1 MSSVDERIVR
11 MQFDNAQ
18 FEAAT
23 RVTMQ
28 TLEKLKSA
36 LKLDKAGQAFDNVT
50 KAAEQVDLA
59 ALQNGVNTVA
69 DRFSTLGII
78 GMTAL
83 QNITNAA
90 VNAGA
95 QMIKSLT
102 IDPINQGFGEY
113 ELKMGSVQTIMASTG
128 ADLDT
133 VNGYLE
139 QLNTYADKTIYSF
152 SDMTNSI
159 GKFTNAGVDLD
170 TAVKA
175 IQGISN
181 EAALSGANANEASRA
196 MYNFSQ
202 ALSAGAVK
210 LIDWKSIENA
220 NMATKEFKQ
229 ELIDTAVKV
238 GTLTKAEGGYISTTT
253 DANGHVSE
261 LFNSTKNFNDSLSA
275 QWMTTEVLTK
285 TLSRYANEN
294 SKLGRRAFAAAQDV
308 KTFSQ
313 MMDTLKEAVGSGWSQ
328 TFELIFGDFNEA
340 KELWTGVANAIG
352 GVIDR
357 TSSARN
363 ELLKTWKAIG
373 GRDAMI
379 RGFANIWTGLLSVL
393 KPIKEAFGDIFG
405 SIQPRALKNLSRGFA
420 VFTKQLIVTG
430 KTAQNIKDTFK
441 VLFAIL
447 KVPVTILKTLT
458 KLIAPILSLLMKVG
472 GVLFSITGFISR
484 LILGVTEGISKFID
498 FIDIGGKIQGVAKII
513 GAAFDGVRTALGK
526 AFDAFK
532 NISFVKN
539 AIESLKGLAGRIQA
553 LFKVLAINVSSAFS
567 KAFADAGGIASKV
580 AEKLSGWF
588 GDIID
593 KAKNMN
599 SLKKVFDTIGKT
611 STGLYGKFTKLRLM
625 FLNMGD
631 NFEPLLTRISTKFTA
646 LWRQFKELP
655 IVKSAVTGIQNA
667 FASLVNLALDKFAA
681 TLEWITNLNFEQI
694 VADAETFFTTLYQSE
709 EVQTFLT
716 AMGEVIEDLSNKFD
730 EAKRAAGD
738 FIEKFKVGASN
749 NWQKLID
756 FLKDFA
762 MATKDVHT
770 ASDLWKLITD
780 SWKKFVDSIK
790 NLEPLKKLADAI
802 KRLKSSIGGAKDKTG
817 GGIKKFFENLGEALK
832 NADWLKIARTLRNS
846 ALAIRLLIG
855 SLNAFK
861 LNNQIVG
868 LIKQIKKAFAGYQRD
883 INATALIKMA
893 GAFAI
898 FVGAIIAIA
907 YNAEAISKAKWVI
920 VGIAALIV
928 ILVGA
933 IMLIQKKLGGG
944 EAESASEAL
953 GTVIKKLT
961 GTLKLVGKAVA
972 FAAAAAGVYLLA
984 KALKTIVEALNA
996 IGDFDASKLTSN
1008 LGGLTTVVVALI
1020 GLVLLTR
1027 LAGKYAAGLGVGVL
1041 ALAVGIKILIQDVKD
1056 IAEMN
1061 LTQEQAE
1068 KVAGVITTVGLVL
1081 AAAAA
1086 LASVLGDGSNFKG
1099 MLGFAAMFVGLGL
1112 GIRLIIDSMNVIS
1125 KMSDETIKK
1134 ALAIFGELGLMAVA
1148 MMYVSK
1154 NAHGVKAGPIIA
1166 LAVMIGAIAV
1176 SLWAL
1181 SKIDTG
1187 KLLASTA
1194 AMGLVLVA
1202 LGFVAM
1208 QLKELKPGPAI
1219 LGAISLGL
1227 MLAAVVAAF
1236 VALDYFKVDG
1246 ILEKAEGI
1254 ALVLGSCAIVIALLG
1269 QMPITAGLTA
1279 AANLAEFIGVLAGA
1293 LALMGDFAIYAS
1305 GGSGDLTA
1313 LDKGIEIV
1321 KKVGEAIGGFIGGIA
1336 AGAIDELASVGQG
1349 LKTFGA
1355 SVGYF
1360 MTVMENHDGAA
1371 VSSSAQGLADALT
1384 ALIGANFINNIAS
1397 VFGGEN
1403 GQLDDFGAKLKTFG
1417 EALVSYADTVSGLKT
1432 DAIDKSVEAA
1442 EKLTALTDQVHNGGW
1457 LGKWTGNQDL
1467 DTFGRNLVVFGNAL
1481 VTFGDSISDL
1491 NTEKFSTVAEAVTP
1505 LVTLTNSIH
1514 NGGIIGKWTG
1524 NQDLDTFGKNL
1535 EKFGKSLGKYQK
1547 AIVHVDPSVVESSAS
1562 VVTPFIDLTN
1572 QIHNS
1577 GFIDKWL
1584 NGDQDL
1590 DTFGSNLEKFGKSL
1604 AKYAESIGGDTP
1616 IDVEQIATS
1625 AKAASALADV
1635 AAALQNIPKGST
1647 TLGNFSGGLASFGA
1661 GIKNYGNNI
1670 SGLSE
1675 SIVADSQRAHNAMV
1689 HIVDCAIAVKDASE
1703 GGIFKDTSLGEFSG
1717 FLEPFGAAM
1726 KAYSLSIAGI
1736 DEGVVQNTITASA
1749 SLKTLSHAAEEIP
1762 NTSGLAGLFG
1772 ETDIGTFAKGMQT
1785 FGGAFK
1791 RYSRSIAGMDENVV
1805 TNTRSASEALKTI
1818 ANAANDIPNSG
1829 GLAGIFSGN
1838 NDVGVFGDQLKNFG
1852 SAMKAFTDEL
1862 ANVSYENIDKTVK
1875 AVKDLSGMASGV
1887 AGVDTYSLTGF
1898 AMSLKQMAADG
1909 LSGFSDSFATG
1920 AEKIR
1925 VQVKSFVTAIGN
1937 IIKNTNLSDSGKKLV
1952 DSIIK
1957 GFRDNV
1963 GQIRTVV
1970 PELIRT
1976 LNQAVISNA
1985 GAARSAGAAL
1995 MRNVSSGA
2003 ASSNDGSMYQIGRNL
2018 GEGLRLGIVSKSYEV
2033 YRAGYNLG
2041 KKGAEGA
2048 KRGAAENSPS
2058 KLTIQVGEYLGE
2070 GLVIG
2075 MNSYVDK
2082 VERSG
2087 YTLGSKAAS
2096 AVDMMV
2102 ASIMDAVETDA
2113 EPVITPV
2120 LDLSQIQTGTQ
2131 SINGMLTA
2139 QTVSFNAANAQISAL
2154 SSTLNHAS
2162 LEAEQN
2168 QKIVDELGKLRDDIT
2183 TMGNRMRNLQVVM
2196 DSGEL
2201 VGSITDKVDRSLGMK
2216 YA

>member
-220 NMATKEFKQ
+220 NMATKEFKN
-229 ELIDTAVKV
+229 ELIKTAVKV

-261 LFNSTKNFNDSLSA
+261 LFNSTKNFNNSLSA

-328 TFELIFGDFNEA
+328 TFELIFGNFNEA

-447 KVPVTILKTLT
+447 KVPVTILKTLA

-588 GDIID
+588 ADIID

-625 FLNMGD
+625 FTNMGSD
-631 NFEPLLTRISTKFTA
+631 FEPLLTRISTKFTT
-646 LWRQFKELP
+646 LWGQFKELP

-681 TLEWITNLNFEQI
+681 TLEWITSLNFEQI

-832 NADWLKIARTLRNS
+832 NADWLKIARTLRN
-846 ALAIRLLIG
+846 AAIAIRLLVG

-920 VGIAALIV
+920 AGIAALV
-928 ILVGA
+928 VALVGA
-933 IMLIQKKLGGG
+933 IMFIQNKLGGG

-972 FAAAAAGVYLLA
+972 FAAAAAGIYLLA

-996 IGDFDASKLTSN
+996 IGDFDASKLTNN
-1008 LGGLTTVVVALI
+1008 LGGLTTVIVALI

-1041 ALAVGIKILIQDVKD
+1041 ALAAGIKLLIQDVKD
-1056 IAEMN
+1056 IAELN
-1061 LTQEQAE
+1061 LTEEQAK
-1068 KVAGVITTVGLVL
+1068 KVAGVITVVGLVL
-1081 AAAAA
+1081 AAAAG
-1086 LASVLGDGSNFKG
+1086 LASRLGDGSNFKG
-1099 MLGFAAMFVGLGL
+1099 MLGFAAMFVGLAYGMKMM
-1112 GIRLIIDSMNVIS
+1112 IQSMELVG
-1125 KMSDETIKK
+1125 KLDDATIKK
-1134 ALAIFGELGLMAVA
+1134 SLGVFAVLSILASVLMAA
-1148 MMYVSK
+1148 SK
-1154 NAHGVKAGPIIA
+1154 NANGVKAGPILA
-1166 LAVMIGAIAV
+1166 LAVLIGVIAL
-1176 SLWAL
+1176 SLWGLSEIDWKKLAASAL
-1181 SKIDTG
+1181 ALGGVMT
-1187 KLLASTA
+1187 
-1194 AMGLVLVA
+1194 A

-1208 QLKELKPGPAI
+1208 QLKDMKIG
-1219 LGAISLGL
+1219 GALAGAGVLAGL
-1227 MLAAVVAAF
+1227 VV
-1236 VALDYFKVDG
+1236 V
-1246 ILEKAEGI
+1246 I
-1254 ALVLGSCAIVIALLG
+1254 ALVLYKLDELEVDSALTNATAISEVLLACTAAIAILG
-1269 QMPITAGLTA
+1269 RMPLAAGLTA
-1279 AANLAEFIGVLAGA
+1279 AWNFVSFVGVIGGVFGGIGA
-1293 LALMGDFAIYAS
+1293 VVNELDTNGKTLK
-1305 GGSGDLTA
+1305 A
-1313 LDKGIEIV
+1313 LDTGIQIV
-1321 KKVGEAIGGFIGGIA
+1321 EKVGEMIGAFIGGIA
-1336 AGAIDELASVGQG
+1336 VGALDQIDTMGTS
-1349 LKTFGA
+1349 LKRFA
-1355 SVGYF
+1355 ESMDYF
-1360 MTVMENHDGAA
+1360 MYVFEKHDGQA
-1371 VSSSAQGLADALT
+1371 VSQTAQGLADALV
-1384 ALIGANFINNIAS
+1384 ALIGANFLDNIAS
-1397 VFGGEN
+1397 FFGGEN
-1403 GQLDDFGAKLKTFG
+1403 GQIDDFGAKLKTFG
-1417 EALVSYADTVSGLKT
+1417 EALVTYANTVSELKT
-1432 DAIDKSVEAA
+1432 DAIDKSVDAA
-1442 EKLTALTDQVHNGGW
+1442 EKLTALSDQVHNGGVIGFW
-1457 LGKWTGNQDL
+1457 VGDSDL
-1467 DTFGRNLVVFGNAL
+1467 DTFGRNLVTFGNAL
-1481 VTFGDSISDL
+1481 TTFSSKTSNLDTS
-1491 NTEKFSTVAEAVTP
+1491 KFSEIAEATTP
-1505 LVTLTNSIH
+1505 LITLTDSVH
-1514 NGGIIGKWTG
+1514 NGGVIGFWAG
-1524 NQDLDTFGKNL
+1524 DSDLDTFGTNL
-1535 EKFGKSLGKYQK
+1535 VSFGSGLGSFSRSISEIDNLSKFEEVAS
-1547 AIVHVDPSVVESSAS
+1547 AVDPLIS
-1562 VVTPFIDLTN
+1562 LTDKIKN
-1572 QIHNS
+1572 GGVIGFWVGNS
-1577 GFIDKWL
+1577 
-1584 NGDQDL
+1584 DL
-1590 DTFGSNLEKFGKSL
+1590 DTFGVKLESFGANLARYSDSVSAETVNLE
-1604 AKYAESIGGDTP
+1604 T
-1616 IDVEQIATS
+1616 VENS
-1625 AKAASALADV
+1625 AKVAGVLADV
-1635 AAALQNIPKGST
+1635 ALAISEIPSGSL
-1647 TLGNFSGGLASFGA
+1647 TLGNFSGSLSSFGA
-1661 GIKNYGNNI
+1661 QLKNYGENI

-1675 SIVADSQRAHNAMV
+1675 SVVTDSLRAKNAMV
-1689 HIVDCAIAVKDASE
+1689 HIVECAVAVKDASE

-1726 KAYSLSIAGI
+1726 KAYSLAIAGI
-1736 DEGVVQNTITASA
+1736 DDGVVQNTNTASA
-1749 SLKTLSHAAEEIP
+1749 SLKTLAHAAEEIP
-1762 NTSGLAGLFG
+1762 NTSGLAGLLG
-1772 ETDIGTFAKGMQT
+1772 GTDIGTFADGMKT

-1791 RYSRSIAGMDENVV
+1791 RYSRSIAGMDKDVV
-1805 TNTRSASEALKTI
+1805 ANTQNASEALKTI

-1862 ANVSYENIDKTVK
+1862 ANVSYDNIDKTVQ
-1875 AVKDLSGMASGV
+1875 AVKDLSGMASSV
-1887 AGVDTYSLTGF
+1887 AGIDTYTLTGF

-1909 LSGFSDSFATG
+1909 LSGFTDSFATG
-1920 AEKIR
+1920 AAKIR
-1925 VQVKSFVTAIGN
+1925 VQVKSFVAAITN
-1937 IIKNTNLSDSGKKLV
+1937 IVKQGDLAPAGKSLINSLV
-1952 DSIIK
+1952 N
-1957 GFRDNV
+1957 GMRDNLNTV
-1963 GQIRTVV
+1963 KTMGSTVV
-1970 PELIRT
+1970 
-1976 LNQAVISNA
+1976 SNFSQGVVA
-1985 GAARSAGAAL
+1985 AAPGASSAGASL
-1995 MRNVSSGA
+1995 VRNAASGA
-2003 ASSNDGSMYQIGRNL
+2003 QSANSSPSFYDIGRNL
-2018 GEGLRLGIVSKSYEV
+2018 GEGLRLGINSKQYEV
-2033 YRAGYNLG
+2033 YRAGYELG
-2041 KKGAEGA
+2041 KKGAQGA
-2048 KRGAAENSPS
+2048 KDGSKERSPS
-2058 KLTIQVGEYLGE
+2058 KLTIEVGEYLGE

-2075 MNSYVDK
+2075 MNSYADK

-2087 YTLGSKAAS
+2087 YALGSKAAS

-2102 ASIMDAVETDA
+2102 MSIMDAVETDA
-2113 EPVITPV
+2113 VPVITPV
-2120 LDLSQIQTGTQ
+2120 LDLSQIQNGTQ
-2131 SINGMLTA
+2131 TINGMLTA

-2154 SSTLNHAS
+2154 SSTLNQAS
-2162 LEAEQN
+2162 LEADQN
-2168 QKIVDELGKLRDDIT
+2168 QRIVDELGKLRGDIT

-2201 VGSITDKVDRSLGMK
+2201 VGSITDKVDRSLGIK